1 MVPVGTINLFVGL
14 AGISDPTEVRP
25 GPLHDPYAPGQ
36 LLTATLPLS
45 NKAYTE
51 GESALEDDADS
62 AAVASVTR
70 SIVAVSP
77 LGDSITL
84 VSNPN

>member
-14 AGISDPTEVRP
+14 AGVSDPVEVRP
-25 GPLHDPYAPGQ
+25 GQLHDPYAPGKP
-36 LLTATLPLS
+36 LTATLPL
-45 NKAYTE
+45 T
-51 GESALEDDADS
+51 ALEDDADS

-77 LGDSITL
+77 LGTPS
-84 VSNPN
+84 P